1 MSERRAFY
9 TGDPEPYTCPK
20 CGQQVGC
27 AWWEGDLMLLALGGV
42 IVRTLDGV
50 CSRCGTGIHY
60 SVNEQKLAQLLKRLN
75 TQTTDRPK

>member
-1 MSERRAFY
+1 
-9 TGDPEPYTCPK
+9 
-20 CGQQVGC
+20 
-27 AWWEGDLMLLALGGV
+27 MLLALGGV